1 MIAKWISPRAARDVV
16 DFREASEASGDVV
29 IVAVVAPE
37 DRSGPC
43 RSVRHLNRQLALTSQ
58 KGQDL
63 FMKSVGDPL

>member
-43 RSVRHLNRQLALTSQ
+43 RSVTPKKLTLPLTSQ
-58 KGQDL
+58 TGHYL
-63 FMKSVGDPL
+63 PMKRVGHPL